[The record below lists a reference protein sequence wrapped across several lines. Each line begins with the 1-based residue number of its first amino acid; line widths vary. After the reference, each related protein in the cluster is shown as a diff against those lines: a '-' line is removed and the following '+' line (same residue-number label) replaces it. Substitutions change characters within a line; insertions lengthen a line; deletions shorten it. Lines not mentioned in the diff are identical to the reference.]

1 MKRIIIIKL
10 LVVQWLNLG
19 IVQSLLVH
27 PPGVYWVPAM
37 KKPSSWHPG
46 VDGSL
51 DNSLYSVGGSP
62 AYEKG
67 YSEQV
72 DVYQQEQEV
81 W

>member
-10 LVVQWLNLG
+10 VVVRWLNLG

-27 PPGVYWVPAM
+27 PTGVNWVPAM

-46 VDGSL
+46 VCGSL

-62 AYEKG
+62 TYEKG

-72 DVYQQEQEV
+72 EV
-81 W
+81 DQLEEEFW